1 MSRAEKADSNR
12 NLPPDQQNARN
23 ASVKTRRENLALGFD
38 LGGTNLKTLLIDET
52 GQVYHKSVKPS
63 LWEQGIEVVLQ
74 SVTDAASLA
83 KETASYLDMDIRG
96 AGLGI
101 CGPFD
106 YERGE
111 MIESPLLPGL
121 RNVPFA
127 KLASDCIE
135 LPVLGENDANLAIL
149 GEWWKGVGRRDKVV
163 AGLTLGTGVGGGI
176 ILDDRLWHGADG
188 MAGEIGHMTIVP
200 DGRRCSCGNRGC
212 LEAYASAT
220 AILNRTIEGMPRHP
234 ENNLLEMAQIKNPS
248 ELTSEKIFQA
258 ACAGNELAK
267 EIFCETGAYLGLA
280 IGSLINILN
289 PEIFI
294 IGGGASRAWDFFYPA
309 MMKEIGNRA
318 LKEPAE
324 RIIVVPTKLGNDAG
338 LVGACGL
345 VAKSLD
351 QPAS

>member
-38 LGGTNLKTLLIDET
+38 LGGTNLKTLLIGET

-163 AGLTLGTGVGGGI
+163 AGLTLGTGIGGGLI
-176 ILDDRLWHGADG
+176 VEGDIFRGG
-188 MAGEIGHMTIVP
+188 FGFAGEFGHISVANRPECPCGGIGCLGRVASCTGTLARYEELMEKGETAFSDFQSLYSAAQNGDKKASQAIAESVDHLSAVVLVLVNCLNPNVFVLTGGMTIL
-200 DGRRCSCGNRGC
+200 GN
-212 LEAYASAT
+212 
-220 AILNRTIEGMPRHP
+220 ILLDPISEFVKTRTFDRVARSTRIE
-234 ENNLLEMAQIKNPS
+234 
-248 ELTSEKIFQA
+248 
-258 ACAGNELAK
+258 
-267 EIFCETGAYLGLA
+267 
-280 IGSLINILN
+280 IGSLEMYSGAFGAAYLVLKSHRP
-289 PEIFI
+289 PE
-294 IGGGASRAWDFFYPA
+294 R
-309 MMKEIGNRA
+309 
-318 LKEPAE
+318 
-324 RIIVVPTKLGNDAG
+324 T
-338 LVGACGL
+338 
-345 VAKSLD
+345 
-351 QPAS
+351 